1 MLKVRNPPTPAI
13 VVALTVDQSYALG
26 AAVTIASLADH
37 VPKGSDLDIWLLH
50 AGLDD
55 ATIGLI
61 SRAVARGRGRLHTF
75 KLSPGELALRIRS
88 DYISPATFGRL
99 YLGDILPPECRR
111 VLYLDCDLLVTGDLQ
126 DLLNT
131 DLCGRMMAAASE
143 PTLPVDANPR
153 TYERL
158 RDPRLDPAMPYFN
171 AGVLI
176 IDLDI
181 WRRANIGER
190 ALRFVA
196 QYGPALMDQDA
207 LNAVASGQWLEL
219 DPMWN
224 TITYWFRSRS
234 RQQRYQALLR
244 RSRIIH
250 YAGHRKPWLRND
262 LWEAERWVQYRRQ
275 LAAD

>member
-1 MLKVRNPPTPAI
+1 MSDPSNPAI
-13 VVALTVDQSYALG
+13 VVALTVDENYAVG

-50 AGLDD
+50 TGLDSVK
-55 ATIGLI
+55 IGLI
-61 SRAVARGRGRLHTF
+61 SRAVARGTGRLHPLE
-75 KLSPGELALRIRS
+75 LSAGQLALPIQS
-88 DYISPATFGRL
+88 DYISRATFGRL
-99 YLGDILPPECRR
+99 YLGDILPLECRR
-111 VLYLDCDLLVTGDLQ
+111 VLYFDCDLLVTGDLQ
-126 DLLNT
+126 ELLNI
-131 DLCGRMMAAASE
+131 DLGGRVIAAVSE
-143 PTLPVDANPR
+143 PTLPVEANPR

-158 RDPRLDPAMPYFN
+158 RDPRLDPDMPYFN

-181 WRRANIGER
+181 WRRTQLGAR
-190 ALRFVA
+190 ALSFVA
-196 QYGPALMDQDA
+196 QYRPALMDQDA

-224 TITYWFRSRS
+224 TISYWFRSRS
-234 RQQRYQALLR
+234 RQRRYKALLR

-262 LWEAERWVQYRRQ
+262 IWEAERWLQYRRQ
-275 LAAD
+275 LGSD